1 MITYYGNNDYRDY
14 LAHHGILG
22 MKWGHLNG
30 PPYPLD
36 ASDHSAS
43 EKKAGWRKSL
53 SSGSDPARRKHR
65 GIDDF
70 IQRRAAVKARKEEEK
85 KKRLADRI
93 VESEN
98 LVALRK
104 EKNSKYFSNEEIR
117 ELTAKINERRERRE
131 MIASGSK
138 SEKERK
144 YDERKEQMTKD
155 AIKNADMTQINKHN
169 NMFSTEELKDIQ
181 TQVDDR
187 ARALHRMAMR
197 SGKEGYSAYDKR
209 AMIEKGEAKKIL
221 KNMDQFTTDEL
232 NEAVQ
237 RFAARQK
244 IQDARRDAALKSVVD
259 VLSRSATMSKS
270 IADIVSNIS
279 NVKKSIDD
287 ITGKSNNPSDDQNT
301 INKILMSGNKEAIAE
316 LRKARELTGS
326 EAGIAAKA
334 IENREKLERKL
345 NEGQKPSNDG
355 GQQPQQS
362 QQQSGKS
369 QDQKGKNE
377 SQDQKT
383 SPPENQN
390 GSAPAEKKETS
401 QSSGTDMDEYWK
413 SSARKY
419 DPSIAIKE
427 KLDSTP
433 MNRKANKAMDK
444 EIAKYTQMSSGKEGK
459 SVAEAISRLQ
469 TKLQT
474 SAEKGSQYESVTE
487 KKRAADAM
495 DEWTKQHKSE
505 VQAKRDAEEKD
516 RATAENIRSL
526 QSVSS
531 PTTKAVSEKQRAAYE
546 SERQDSSYDRVADAI
561 RNLTTSDR
569 SSRKEANRRAGAKK
583 AAETRKQRKETAK
596 EVERSSQSAG
606 SAQSLIRAFHTDED
620 SLARIPSSSPT
631 TSSSSSRPKSS
642 TPASSSREEAVRA
655 LERAASS
662 SGSYEDVSRQVKAA
676 GKVLLDRAL
685 SELGN
690 MDVNSLADNS
700 RKRK

>member
-22 MKWGHLNG
+22 QRKGVRKG
-30 PPYPLD
+30 PPYPLGS
-36 ASDHSAS
+36 SDHSAL
-43 EKKAGWRKSL
+43 ERKMGWRKSL

-131 MIASGSK
+131 MIANGSK

-279 NVKKSIDD
+279 SVKKSIDD
-287 ITGKSNNPSDDQNT
+287 ITGKSNKPSDDQNT

-355 GQQPQQS
+355 GQQPQQ
-362 QQQSGKS
+362 QGGKNT
-369 QDQKGKNE
+369 DQKSKDDN
-377 SQDQKT
+377 QNQKS
-383 SPPENQN
+383 SPSENQN
-390 GSAPAEKKETS
+390 ESAPTEKKESS
-401 QSSGTDMDEYWK
+401 QSSGTDMEEYWK
-413 SSARKY
+413 SSAKKY
-419 DPSIAIKE
+419 DPNIAIKE
-427 KLDSTP
+427 KLDPTP
-433 MNRKANKAMDK
+433 MNKKSNKAMDK
-444 EIAKYTQMSSGKEGK
+444 EISKYTQMASGKEGK

-474 SAEKGSQYESVTE
+474 SGEKGSQYESATE

-516 RATAENIRSL
+516 RTTAENIRSL

-531 PTTKAVSEKQRAAYE
+531 PIAKAVSEKQRAAYE
-546 SERQDSSYDRVADAI
+546 SERKESSYDRVGEAI

-583 AAETRKQRKETAK
+583 AAKTRAYNRVQEN
-596 EVERSSQSAG
+596 
-606 SAQSLIRAFHTDED
+606 IRN
-620 SLARIPSSSPT
+620 LMN
-631 TSSSSSRPKSS
+631 SSSSSLSPSS
-642 TPASSSREEAVRA
+642 SASSASGVSKQPRSSASPASSSVSDGREQARRA
-655 LERAASS
+655 LESAAL
-662 SGSYEDVSRQVKAA
+662 SGSSMESVRNIAKAGQA
-676 GKVLLDRAL
+676 LLDDL
-685 SELGN
+685 LN
-690 MDVNSLADNS
+690 DN
-700 RKRK
+700 KRGR